1 MNAARAVNPAEY
13 PSHPEHPDHQPQP
26 PCAGC
31 TNDQHPHAFDCS
43 NHHQKE
49 DIMTT
54 QTATQ
59 TTSAA
64 TTEQEEAFRRT
75 AEAHTYTPGGGCRC
89 GLIALKSSRE
99 EHAEHVRQ
107 TAEIPTAT
115 STTTTTRLRF
125 PLHDAIAAA
134 SATLPHTSK
143 DDSTPIITAIQVGR
157 DRWVATD
164 RFTVGVWA
172 VSRPEEHDVHSLTE
186 EEREGDGPTITV
198 PRDAVEW
205 IAKIVASKLRQ
216 GKNYSAVLDYELR
229 ISQDTTTTHGAWD
242 HTTTGDVVL
251 EIVHG
256 GKVERSQA
264 FESIV
269 GNFPPV
275 LRLVNDWKPASEL
288 TPISVDPA
296 HLEKVTTFARRSE
309 KHAPVTME
317 LGLGPSPEKPGPMRI
332 TFGQLTALVQP
343 NLILR

>member
-13 PSHPEHPDHQPQP
+13 PSHPEHPDHQPHQPHQQP

-43 NHHQKE
+43 NTHQKE

-59 TTSAA
+59 TTS
-64 TTEQEEAFRRT
+64 TTE
-75 AEAHTYTPGGGCRC
+75 
-89 GLIALKSSRE
+89 
-99 EHAEHVRQ
+99 
-107 TAEIPTAT
+107 AT
-115 STTTTTRLRF
+115 STTTTTTTRLRF

-143 DDSTPIITAIQVGR
+143 DDVTPIITAVRVGR

-164 RFTVGVWA
+164 RYTVGVWE

-186 EEREGDGPTITV
+186 EERTEDHAAATILI
-198 PRDAVEW
+198 PRDAAEW
-205 IAKIVASKLRQ
+205 IAKIVASKLRF
-216 GKNYSAVLDYELR
+216 SRSRSTLLDYELR
-229 ISQDTTTTHGAWD
+229 VSQEVTTTHGAWD

-251 EIVHG
+251 EIVWG

-264 FESIV
+264 FEDVV

-275 LRLVNDWKPASEL
+275 LRLVNDWKPAESV
-288 TPISVDPA
+288 TQISIDPA
-296 HLEKVTTFARRSE
+296 HLEKVTAFARRQ
-309 KHAPVTME
+309 KKFAPIKIE
-317 LGLGPSPEKPGPMRI
+317 LGLGLSPEKPGPMRI

-343 NLILR
+343 NLNLR